1 MGGASM
7 AGLLQLMQ
15 QQGQGMMGGVMGQ
28 QQPSSGSQPQ
38 TRGRRYQHQLERLE
52 AMGFIDREA
61 NLQGELKRAAGISIT
76 LVFFLYLQPWRQ
88 LVVISMVPLTDW
100 WIFSETTPTS
110 NKESVCD
117 LNWCLRVC
125 NLYYC
130 HSSLATCVHV
140 LGTERT

>member
-100 WIFSETTPTS
+100 
-110 NKESVCD
+110 
-117 LNWCLRVC
+117 
-125 NLYYC
+125 
-130 HSSLATCVHV
+130 
-140 LGTERT
+140 